1 MNTVF
6 KFLDRLFTAIPLRML
21 AIIGAGMIASGFLAW
36 LIFDLMYGRW
46 SAHAE
51 PERIRYLGWYGFLQI
66 AIIAIVV
73 AALTSQKIKGTGP
86 AGLAFEIE
94 SSDPPPTRVTTTT
107 TVETPPKQG

>member
-1 MNTVF
+1 MNALF

-21 AIIGAGMIASGFLAW
+21 AIIGAGIIASAFLAW
-36 LIFDLMYGRW
+36 LIFDLMYGKW

-51 PERIRYLGWYGFLQI
+51 PERLRYLGWYGFLQI
-66 AIIAIVV
+66 GIIGVVV

-94 SSDPPPTRVTTTT
+94 SNDPPAAKVTTTT
-107 TVETPPKQG
+107 TVETPQKG